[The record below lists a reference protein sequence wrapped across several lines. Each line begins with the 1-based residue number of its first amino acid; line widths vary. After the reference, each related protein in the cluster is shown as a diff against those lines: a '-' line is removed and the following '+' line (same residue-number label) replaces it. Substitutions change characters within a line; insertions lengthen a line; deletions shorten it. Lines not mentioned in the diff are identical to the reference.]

1 MNAPNANAGN
11 ANVGNANAGNPNI
24 MLETILRVG
33 ALEMRMDA
41 IEDKMN
47 NVERM
52 LAIIMQRLGIDHQ

>member
-33 ALEMRMDA
+33 ALEMRMD
-41 IEDKMN
+41 